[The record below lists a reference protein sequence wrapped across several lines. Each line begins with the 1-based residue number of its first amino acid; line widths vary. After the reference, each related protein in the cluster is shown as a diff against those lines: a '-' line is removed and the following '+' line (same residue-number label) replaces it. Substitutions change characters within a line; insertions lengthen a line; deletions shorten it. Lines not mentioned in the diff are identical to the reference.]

1 MERIPQVVL
10 EHLFG
15 KMIEE
20 RPLEIVGF
28 KKPISFEIYD
38 GYAYCPDYYGNEYAI
53 EFPLT
58 SLVEKSTEL
67 QSDIRDWMN
76 LEETAKITI
85 YDIIQ
90 TFNVM
95 FRNGVKV
102 AFDEKKNK
110 WFNA

>member
-1 MERIPQVVL
+1 MKRIPQAAL

-15 KMIEE
+15 QMICE

-28 KKPISFEIYD
+28 KNPIKFEIYD

-53 EFPLT
+53 EFPVT

-67 QSDIRDWMN
+67 QGDIREWMS
-76 LEETAKITI
+76 LDDDAKITI

-95 FRNGVKV
+95 LRNGVKV
-102 AFDEKKNK
+102 SFDEKKQK
-110 WFNA
+110 WVNV